1 MTVELVHETWP
12 GRIGTATIGATAAE
26 GGTRSRTITVGGH
39 GALPFQPGD
48 APSLHR
54 PVVAIEVFD
63 AVPPDWPEHL
73 RESLGD
79 VLDSPADWARKG
91 VEEFGA
97 DLICLRLFGPHP
109 DVNDASPDAAA
120 ATVRAVLEA
129 VDVPLI
135 VLDADGA
142 TAEIGT
148 AILLLLYLLESTGR
162 DLEGEWVSF
171 EQLPGGAGYMGSF
184 RGRVMGPVLRTFGS
198 NPDALL
204 AAGAALGGERLA
216 LGDAAV
222 RLPALPRV
230 PIAYILW
237 AGDADFAPSAS
248 VVFDA
253 SVEGYLDAEAVT
265 VLAELA
271 TRRLIDPTVPD
282 PYKE

>member
-1 MTVELVHETWP
+1 MNERADERTSDRASVYQPALDRLRGRLADHSFEELIRRS
-12 GRIGTATIGATAAE
+12 GANRLDGARIGLRCVGRDYVIGY
-26 GGTRSRTITVGGH
+26 
-39 GALPFQPGD
+39 
-48 APSLHR
+48 
-54 PVVAIEVFD
+54 
-63 AVPPDWPEHL
+63 PD
-73 RESLGD
+73 G
-79 VLDSPADWARKG
+79 
-91 VEEFGA
+91 
-97 DLICLRLFGPHP
+97 
-109 DVNDASPDAAA
+109 
-120 ATVRAVLEA
+120 
-129 VDVPLI
+129 I

-204 AAGAALGGERLA
+204 AAGAAIGGERLA

-271 TRRLIDPTVPD
+271 TRRLVDPTVPD
-282 PYKE
+282 PHKE